1 MAEILLKNAYVIDPI
16 SGINGELMD
25 IAISGSRIVE
35 EASQKAEVIDCQGY
49 LTLPGGIDSHTH
61 TSGTKVNFGRYMS
74 PEDMR
79 AGRTARRGPMHITSG
94 YSVPT
99 TYGNSYRYSALGYTT
114 LIEGA
119 MAPLEARHTHEEF
132 KFTPLQD
139 SFANTLFDGNWGML
153 RALEEGDITRAA
165 AIIAWTLTAVKGFA
179 IKLTNPGGTEAWGFG
194 KNISCINEKIPT
206 FDLTPADIIKGAIRA
221 NEMLHLPHSV
231 HLHCNN
237 LGTPGNYTCTIGT
250 FDLVPDINDKRQ
262 SLYATHVQFHSYGG
276 SGWGDFCSKSEP
288 VARKVDFSPQ
298 IVIDMGQVMFGRTTT
313 MTADGPMEF
322 NLYRLHHDK
331 WSNHDVEL
339 ETGSGIIPVNY
350 RKKNLVNSI
359 MWAIGLELA
368 LLVKNPWQCLLTTDN
383 PNGAPFVKYPEIIA
397 LLMSKQYRDA
407 EFATIHPD
415 TEKRVP
421 LPALDR
427 ELNWHEIAVMTRAG
441 QARALGIIDLGK
453 GYLMPGAEADIAIY
467 PIKTDEIDP
476 SAEYEKV
483 IAGFSR
489 TEYTIKRG
497 RVVSRRGDAIID
509 GENTTYWV
517 KPKVPAVYDMQHDP
531 AFIELFERYYT
542 VRMSNYPVQEEY
554 LHRNYCIETETDL

>member
-16 SGINGELMD
+16 SGINGEIMD
-25 IAISGSRIVE
+25 IAISGENIVE
-35 EASQKAEVIDCQGY
+35 EASNKAEVIDAQGF

-61 TSGTKVNFGRYMS
+61 ISGTKVNFGRYMS

-79 AGRTARRGPMHITSG
+79 AGRTWRRGPMHVTSG

-99 TYGNSYRYSALGYTT
+99 TYGNSYRYSALGYTS
-114 LIEGA
+114 IVEGA

-132 KFTPLQD
+132 IFTPLQD

-153 RALEEGDITRAA
+153 KALEDGDLKRAA
-165 AIIAWTLTAVKGFA
+165 AIVAWFLTAVKGFA

-194 KNISCINEKIPT
+194 NNVSCINEQMPT
-206 FDLTPADIIKGAIRA
+206 FDLTPADIIRGAVRI

-237 LGTPGNYTCTIGT
+237 LGTPGNFTCTLGSLG
-250 FDLVPDINDKRQ
+250 LVPDLNKKRQ
-262 SLYATHVQFHSYGG
+262 TLYATHVQFHAYGG
-276 SGWGDFCSKSEP
+276 SGWADFCSKSEP
-288 VARKVDFSPQ
+288 IANMVNLRPQ

-350 RKKNLVNSI
+350 RRKNLVNSI

-368 LLVKNPWQCLLTTDN
+368 LLVKSPWQCLLTTDN

-397 LLMSKQYRDA
+397 LLMSKKYRDA
-407 EFATIHPD
+407 ECRTIHPD

-421 LPALDR
+421 LHAIDR
-427 ELNWHEIAVMTRAG
+427 ELDWYEIAVMTRSG
-441 QARALGIIDLGK
+441 QARALGITDIGK
-453 GYLMPGAEADIAIY
+453 GHLMPGAEADIAIY
-467 PIKTDEIDP
+467 PIAVDEIDP
-476 SAEYEKV
+476 AIDYEKV
-483 IAGFSR
+483 ISGFSK

-497 RVVSRRGDAIID
+497 RVVSRRGDAVIH
-509 GENTTYWV
+509 GENTTFWV
-517 KPKVPAVYDMQHDP
+517 KPKVPEAYDMQHDED
-531 AFIELFERYYT
+531 FRSLFERYYS

>member
-35 EASQKAEVIDCQGY
+35 DAVPDAEVIDVNGF

-61 TSGTKVNFGRYMS
+61 YAGTKVNFGRYMS

-79 AGRTARRGPMHITSG
+79 AGRTARKGPMHITSG

-114 LIEGA
+114 LVEGA

-153 RALEEGDITRAA
+153 RALEDSDIKRAA
-165 AIIAWTLTAVKGFA
+165 AIIAWTLSAVKGFA

-194 KNISCINEKIPT
+194 KNVSCINETIPT
-206 FDLTPADIIKGAIRA
+206 FDLTPAEIIKGAIRA
-221 NEMLHLPHSV
+221 NELLHLPHSV

-237 LGTPGNYTCTIGT
+237 LGTPGNFTCTLGT
-250 FDLVPDINDKRQ
+250 FGHVPDLNDKRQ

-276 SGWGDFCSKSEP
+276 SGWADFCSKSEP
-288 VARKVDFSPQ
+288 VAKMVNLRPQ

-331 WSNHDVEL
+331 WSNHDIEL

-368 LLVKNPWQCLLTTDN
+368 LLVENPWQCMLTTDN

-397 LLMSKQYRDA
+397 LLMSKKYRDA
-407 EFATIHPD
+407 ECATIHQD
-415 TEKRVP
+415 TERRVP
-421 LPALDR
+421 LPAIDR
-427 ELNWHEIAVMTRAG
+427 ELNWYDIAVMTRAG
-441 QARALGIIDLGK
+441 QARALGITDIGK

-476 SAEYEKV
+476 AVEYEKV
-483 IAGFSR
+483 ISGFSQ

-497 RVVSRRGDAIID
+497 RVVSRRGDALIH
-509 GENTTYWV
+509 GENTTFWV
-517 KPKVPAVYDMQHDP
+517 KPKVPPAYDMQHDKV
-531 AFIELFERYYT
+531 FLELFERYYS
-542 VRMSNYPVQEEY
+542 VRMGNYPVQEEY